1 MAKPD
6 EILSETSLCE
16 ARLRAAVLS
25 GDADALDELLAD
37 DLVLTDQGGRILTK
51 AMDLDAHR
59 SGRLRVSKL
68 VFSEALSRRAEGA
81 VVVVVRA
88 AIAGTFD
95 NADFSGDYRY
105 TRVWSKRAGKWQI
118 VAAHCSAIA

>member
-1 MAKPD
+1 
-6 EILSETSLCE
+6 LCE

-25 GDADALDELLAD
+25 ADLQVLDELLAD
-37 DLVLTDQGGRILTK
+37 DLVFTDHGGRLLTK
-51 AMDLDAHR
+51 EIDLDAHR

-68 VFSEALSRRAEGA
+68 EFTDRLSRQADSA
-81 VVVVVRA
+81 VIVVVRA

-95 NADFSGDYRY
+95 SIAFAGDYRY